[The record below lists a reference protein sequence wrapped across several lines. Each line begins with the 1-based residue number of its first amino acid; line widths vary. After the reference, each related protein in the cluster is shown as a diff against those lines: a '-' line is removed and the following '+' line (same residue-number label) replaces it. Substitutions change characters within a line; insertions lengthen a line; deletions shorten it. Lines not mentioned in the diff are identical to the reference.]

1 MKYTYK
7 TKGGVCSK
15 NIKFEIEDGM
25 ITSVIIVGGCD
36 GNTQGLQNLVTGMKA
51 EEVIQK
57 LKNIKCGLKK
67 SSCPDQLATALEEV
81 LKKSAII

>member
-1 MKYTYK
+1 MKYSYK

-15 NIKFEIEDGM
+15 SIKFEIEDGI
-25 ITSVIIVGGCD
+25 ITSVSFVGGCN
-36 GNTQGLQNLVTGMKA
+36 GNTQGLQSLVVGMKA

-81 LKKSAII
+81 IKKSSDI

>member
-15 NIKFEIEDGM
+15 SIKFEIDNG
-25 ITSVIIVGGCD
+25 IIASVNFVGGCQ
-36 GNTQGLQNLVTGMKA
+36 GNTQGLQNLVAGMKA

-57 LKNIKCGLKK
+57 LKNIKCGFKK
-67 SSCPDQLATALEEV
+67 SSCPDQLASALEEV
-81 LKKSAII
+81 LQK

>member
-15 NIKFEIEDGM
+15 NIKFEIEDGIV
-25 ITSVIIVGGCD
+25 ITVSFVGGCD
-36 GNTQGLQNLVTGMKA
+36 GNTQGLQSLATGMKA
-51 EEVIQK
+51 EEVIKK

-67 SSCPDQLATALEEV
+67 SSCPDQLATALEEI
-81 LKKSAII
+81 LKKSAGN